1 MQQYPLSLTFKLL
14 ALSPQIRVEDAT
26 GRLILYVKQ
35 KAFKLRDEVTI
46 FADEAQSVE
55 LYRIKADRMIDFS
68 ARFTITNRAGNVI
81 GSIQREGMKSI
92 WRTSFL
98 IFDATGQQ
106 VGQFREDNPWLKL
119 LDALLSE
126 IPFGRMIVNPS
137 YHVDFNGVRTITL
150 HKRPSVVDRRFA
162 VTNHTNMAP
171 ADEELL
177 LTSLMMVTLVERSQ
191 G

>member
-14 ALSPQIRVEDAT
+14 ALSPQIRVEDAN

-46 FADEAQSVE
+46 FADEAQAVE
-55 LYRIKADRMIDFS
+55 LYRIKADRIMEFS
-68 ARFTITNRAGNVI
+68 ARYTITNRAGNVI
-81 GSIQREGMKSI
+81 GSLQREGMKSL
-92 WRTSFL
+92 WRVSFL
-98 IFDATGQQ
+98 IFDANGQQ
-106 VGQFREDNPWLKL
+106 VGQFREDNPWLKV

-137 YHVDFNGVRTITL
+137 YHVDLRGTRTITL
-150 HKRPSVVDRRFA
+150 HKRPSMIDRRFS
-162 VTNHTNMAP
+162 VSKYIDMAP

-177 LTSLMMVTLVERSQ
+177 LTSLMMVTLLERSQ